1 MVFQLRIP
9 LVTIFSFNFAI
20 ITKNLF
26 ALTFVPFFFSTLPFI
41 GCYQGKNIF
50 LPPALPMTLNLLN
63 ETAFLQLFS
72 FIWCFPFHHNL
83 TGAEF

>member
-26 ALTFVPFFFSTLPFI
+26 ALTFVPFFFNSAFYWLLP
-41 GCYQGKNIF
+41 GEKIF

-72 FIWCFPFHHNL
+72 FIWCFPFLHNL

>member
-26 ALTFVPFFFSTLPFI
+26 ALTFVPFFFNSAFYWLLP
-41 GCYQGKNIF
+41 GEKIF

-63 ETAFLQLFS
+63 ETVFFTIVQFYLVFS
-72 FIWCFPFHHNL
+72 FPS
-83 TGAEF
+83 

>member
-26 ALTFVPFFFSTLPFI
+26 ALTFVPFFFNSAFYWLLP
-41 GCYQGKNIF
+41 GEKNIF
-50 LPPALPMTLNLLN
+50 TPS
-63 ETAFLQLFS
+63 TAYDFES
-72 FIWCFPFHHNL
+72 V
-83 TGAEF
+83 E

>member
-26 ALTFVPFFFSTLPFI
+26 ALTFVPFFFQLCLLLAVTRRN
-41 GCYQGKNIF
+41 NIF
-50 LPPALPMTLNLLN
+50 TPS
-63 ETAFLQLFS
+63 TAYDFES
-72 FIWCFPFHHNL
+72 V
-83 TGAEF
+83 E